1 MATMKG
7 AFVVFGHPVPV
18 PTDLIV
24 FQFNAESLT
33 RKFDPPKDNSTN
45 AGNAKKGGDGAN
57 HATQRPAESLTVTIE
72 LNAADAL
79 AADDPVARTVGLH
92 PTIAQLELLMYPASS
107 LVLLNNGLKLAGAMM
122 IAPEFVPTVLFV
134 WGTSRVLPV
143 LITSVQVAELHF
155 DDRLNPVVAKV
166 DVGLSVL
173 HDPDDLPGPFKV
185 LGMVNHIAKEA
196 LSRMG
201 TAQSAFDVDALLPF

>member
-1 MATMKG
+1 MGSMKG
-7 AFVVFGHPVPV
+7 AFVVFQTPVQV

-33 RKFDPPKDNSTN
+33 RKLDPAKDGTTN
-45 AGNAKKGGDGAN
+45 AGNSKKGCGGAN
-57 HATQRPAESLTVTIE
+57 HATQRPAETLTVTIE

-79 AADDPVARTVGLH
+79 AADDLIARGVGLH
-92 PTIAQLELLMYPASS
+92 PVIAQLELLMYPPSS
-107 LVLLNNGLKLAGAMM
+107 LVLLNAGLKLAGAMV

-134 WGTSRVLPV
+134 WGTTRVLPV
-143 LITSVQVAELHF
+143 HVTSVQVAELHF

-173 HDPDDLPGPFKV
+173 HEPDDLRGPFKV
-185 LGMVNHIAKEA
+185 LGTVNHVAKEA
-196 LSRMG
+196 LSRVG
-201 TAQSAFDVDALLPF
+201 TVQSALDIGALQPF